1 MKAVQTT
8 TCEANHRALHAL
20 ATRAVVRQLST
31 DPKRGLELPKS
42 VFAEVEV

>member
-8 TCEANHRALHAL
+8 SATANNTAPWHAL

-31 DPKRGLELPKS
+31 DPKRGLDA
-42 VFAEVEV
+42 AEERVRGG